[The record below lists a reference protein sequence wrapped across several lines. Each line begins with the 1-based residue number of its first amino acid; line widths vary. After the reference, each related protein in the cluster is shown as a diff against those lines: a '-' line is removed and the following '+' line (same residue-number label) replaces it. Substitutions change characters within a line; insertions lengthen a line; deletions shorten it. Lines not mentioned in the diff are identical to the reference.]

1 MGHDD
6 GLVVTVATLQWPND
20 RWQPMD
26 PAAAGVEGVEAVA
39 ARAGLPGGYTPL
51 MSVRRALV
59 PAGSPLEG
67 VADDAALRFA
77 RQTGT
82 AERLQLT
89 RTDGPAPGLSQLL
102 GATAEVD
109 GRTYELRQLDGI
121 LGTVQ
126 PDGSTAVLV
135 ISVVCT
141 ADQLPVVG
149 PEFGAVLTSISAA

>member
-1 MGHDD
+1 MTS
-6 GLVVTVATLQWPND
+6 LTWPND
-20 RWQPMD
+20 LWRPMD
-26 PAAAGVEGVEAVA
+26 PAEAGVEGVEAVA
-39 ARAGLPGGYTPL
+39 ARTGLPGGYTPL

-59 PAGSPLEG
+59 PVGAPLDG

-102 GATAEVD
+102 GATVEVD
-109 GRTYELRQLDGI
+109 GRTYDLRQLDGV

-135 ISVVCT
+135 VSAVCT

-149 PEFGAVLTSISAA
+149 PELGAVLTSVSAA